1 MHIFAYWQEIG
12 KFRDIR
18 LHWQVLGLKLVDPK
32 IVLKDSVTKYSS
44 KKQEISNDKQVNNK

>member
-12 KFRDIR
+12 KFQDIR